1 MWEEIASETG
11 ICGDPCSGQRSR
23 RGIEAAKRLER
34 KAAAPWNSSAH
45 WAFAERYTRFRARA
59 QGPDGG
65 TRNFQRARRDGIGF
79 ESDGLGARGG
89 SSVTRPA
96 KPSDPLVRA
105 GGVMMYDIFAVR
117 KGFRSGSPEAD
128 KRAGAADGP
137 RLRQR
142 QPKQDYIADQ
152 TAQQLRCIYHDVL
165 KQPIPDRFVD
175 LLRELESKPASQ
187 GGKKDEGKD
196 SA

>member
-1 MWEEIASETG
+1 M
-11 ICGDPCSGQRSR
+11 
-23 RGIEAAKRLER
+23 
-34 KAAAPWNSSAH
+34 
-45 WAFAERYTRFRARA
+45 
-59 QGPDGG
+59 
-65 TRNFQRARRDGIGF
+65 
-79 ESDGLGARGG
+79 
-89 SSVTRPA
+89 TRPA

-142 QPKQDYIADQ
+142 QPKQDDIADQ
-152 TAQQLRCIYHDVL
+152 IAQQLRCIYHDVL